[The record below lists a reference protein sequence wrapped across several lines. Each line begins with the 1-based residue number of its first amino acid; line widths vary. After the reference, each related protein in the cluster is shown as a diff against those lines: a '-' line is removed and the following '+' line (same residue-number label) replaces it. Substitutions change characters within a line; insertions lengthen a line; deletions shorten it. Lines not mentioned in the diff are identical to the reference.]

1 VVVKPNTMY
10 RIQVGSYREVR
21 NALAAAERL
30 TNAGL
35 SPAYERNGD
44 LFRVVLP
51 EIPSEEVQG
60 VLQKLGSAGF
70 ENPLL
75 REER

>member
-1 VVVKPNTMY
+1 IY
-10 RIQVGSYREVR
+10 RIQVGSYREAR

-30 TNAGL
+30 KNSGL
-35 SPAYERNGD
+35 NPAYERNGD
-44 LFRVVLP
+44 LFRVVLS
-51 EIPSEEVQG
+51 EIPSEEVPG
-60 VLQKLGSAGF
+60 VLQKIANAGF